1 MRELL
6 VQMVSGP
13 AAGPLLTSYR
23 RHTVPRGWAVR
34 LFVAS
39 LQDAAM
45 SIPVNLSV
53 CILKNFLEAALL
65 GAGHKHLHLHPILA
79 LHSGVQESFH
89 GQWVRNPLSCILE
102 SLAATH

>member
-13 AAGPLLTSYR
+13 AAGPLLTSYS

-39 LQDAAM
+39 LQGAAM
-45 SIPVNLSV
+45 SIPVNLSLCV
-53 CILKNFLEAALL
+53 
-65 GAGHKHLHLHPILA
+65 
-79 LHSGVQESFH
+79 S
-89 GQWVRNPLSCILE
+89 
-102 SLAATH
+102 